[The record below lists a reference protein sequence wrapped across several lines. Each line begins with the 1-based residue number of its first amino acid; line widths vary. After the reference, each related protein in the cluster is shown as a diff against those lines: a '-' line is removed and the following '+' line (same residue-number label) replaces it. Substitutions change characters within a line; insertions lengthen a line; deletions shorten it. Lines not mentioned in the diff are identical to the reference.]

1 MPLLPRPRRGSALAM
16 ARLLRALAAALL
28 LAAVAVADDGWFPA
42 DFLCLGLVPA
52 EVLWA
57 VGSALLERDED
68 SEAGR
73 GCLCLVVL
81 VLVLVLCW
89 YFISAAA
96 RMRPLLAL
104 GGVVFVYSCLLS
116 LLVKYLVNLI
126 PPPVRSS
133 IFYSL
138 LMLSLG
144 LGSSFCSCS
153 AAANRAS

>member
-68 SEAGR
+68 SGAGR

-81 VLVLVLCW
+81 VLVLYW

-104 GGVVFVYSCLLS
+104 GGVVFVYSCLLF